1 LATASTIPQPTEQ
14 LRRLWQAPA
23 GFIGWLE
30 AVNHKDVG
38 RRYIATGFVFF
49 LLAGIAALLMR
60 IQLMFPENNFVN
72 PEQYNQL
79 FSTHGTAMMFLF
91 AVPIMQGVGLYFV
104 PLLIGTRD
112 VAFPRM
118 NAFGYYLFLFAGIII
133 FGSLFFGIAPNGGWT
148 AYTPMTEGRYMPQR
162 GIDIWSAVV
171 TLTEIAALVA
181 AVELIVTTFRF
192 RAPGMSLNRIPL
204 FVWAT
209 LVTSF
214 MVIFAM
220 PSVMVGSTLLTLDR
234 SISTQF
240 FNPDKGG
247 DPLLWQHF
255 FWFFGH
261 PEVYIIFLPA
271 LGITSEVLSA
281 FARRPVVGYPYL
293 VLAFTAIGVV
303 SFGLWVHHMFAT
315 GLPMLG
321 LSFFSATS
329 SMIAIPSGIQ
339 IFSSLATLWHGKL
352 NFKTPLLYILAFIF
366 TFVIGGITGVMVASL
381 PLDWQ
386 VHDTYFVVAHF
397 HYVLIG
403 GAVFPLLAGLYYWFP
418 KVTGRIL
425 DEGLGKWN
433 FWLTFI
439 GFHVTFFPMHI
450 TGLRGMTRRVYTY
463 LAGVGWDEL
472 NFLSSIGAF
481 ILAIGLLLLVI
492 NVIRSLRAGEPAGDN
507 PWHAGTLEW
516 ATTSPPQRYN
526 FEPLPAVH
534 GRYPLWDRPAEL
546 DAHHFETYLGRR
558 ETLGTSAVNAKPEM
572 RVPLPGNTIVPFL
585 TSITVVIILL
595 STLFSLTLFVIGC
608 ALLFLMLAIWHWPTA
623 QMRDMAW
630 VKAGPEGAL
639 PVSTIARSI
648 GLHPPYFYG
657 SIFLFVIEIVEFA
670 VLLVAYYYLRAS
682 TDVWPP
688 PGTPL
693 PDLRLPTIGLLILLA
708 SIVPNYLADKAI
720 QKGDDKTLRRS
731 YVMVSIMGLL
741 FLILQLVYYINLPY
755 TWQINAYTSI
765 FWTIT
770 GFHFLF
776 VLADLLD
783 TAVLTVWAYQGYFN
797 AERNSAEHVDGLGW
811 YLGIALY
818 IPIYI
823 TLFLMPY
830 LL

>member
-1 LATASTIPQPTEQ
+1 MATPSSIQHPTEQ

-23 GFIGWLE
+23 GVIGWFA
-30 AVNHKDVG
+30 AVNHKDIG
-38 RRYIATGFVFF
+38 RRYLVTGFVYF
-49 LLAGIAALLMR
+49 LLAGTAALLMR
-60 IQLMFPENNFVN
+60 IQLMFPENNFLN
-72 PEQYNQL
+72 PDQYNQL

-104 PLLIGTRD
+104 PLMIGTRD

-118 NAFGYYLFLFAGIII
+118 NAFGYYLFLIAGLVLW
-133 FGSLFFGIAPNGGWT
+133 FSLFVGIAPDGGWT
-148 AYTPMTEGRYMPQR
+148 AYTPMTESRYIPQR
-162 GIDIWSAVV
+162 GIDIYSVVV

-181 AVELIVTTFRF
+181 AIELIVTILRF
-192 RAPGMSLNRIPL
+192 RAPGMSLNRMPL
-204 FVWAT
+204 FVWAM

-220 PSVMVGSTLLTLDR
+220 PSVMVGSTILTLDR
-234 SISTQF
+234 TISTQF
-240 FNPDKGG
+240 FNSDKGG
-247 DPLLWQHF
+247 DPLLWQHL

-271 LGITSEVLSA
+271 LGITSEVLAA
-281 FARRPVVGYPYL
+281 FARRPVVGYPFL

-303 SFGLWVHHMFAT
+303 SFALWVHHMFVT
-315 GLPMLG
+315 GLPTLG

-352 NFKTPLLYILAFIF
+352 NFKTPLLYIFAFIF
-366 TFVIGGITGVMVASL
+366 TFVMGGITGVMVASL

-403 GAVFPLLAGLYYWFP
+403 GAVFPLLAGFYYWFP
-418 KVTGRIL
+418 KISGKML
-425 DEGLGKWN
+425 DERLGKWN

-450 TGLRGMTRRVYTY
+450 SGLRGMPRRVYTY

-472 NFLSSIGAF
+472 NLLSSIGAF
-481 ILAIGLLLLVI
+481 ILAIGLLLLMI
-492 NVIRSLRAGEPAGDN
+492 NVMRSLRAGEPAGDN
-507 PWHAGTLEW
+507 PWQAGTLEW

-534 GRYPLWDRPAEL
+534 SRQPLWDRPADRE
-546 DAHHFETYLGRR
+546 AHFFETYLGRR
-558 ETLGTSAVNAKPEM
+558 ETLGTTMVDAKPEM
-572 RVPLPGNTIVPFL
+572 RVPLPGNSLVPLF
-585 TSITVVIILL
+585 TAIAVFIILL
-595 STLFSLTLFVIGC
+595 STLYSLTLFVTGC
-608 ALLFLMLAIWHWPTA
+608 ALLFLTLTIWHWPTA
-623 QMRDMAW
+623 KERDMEW

-639 PVSTIARSI
+639 PVSTVARSL
-648 GLHPPYFYG
+648 GLHPPYFHG
-657 SIFLFVIEIVEFA
+657 AILLIVIEAVEFT
-670 VLLVAYYYLRAS
+670 VLLVAYYYLRAGS
-682 TDVWPP
+682 GVWPP
-688 PGTPL
+688 PGIAV
-693 PDLRLPTIGLLILLA
+693 PDLRLPTIGLILLLA
-708 SIVPNYLADKAI
+708 SYVPNHLADKAI
-720 QKGDDKTLRRS
+720 QKGDEKTMRRC
-731 YVMVSIMGLL
+731 YVITIIMGLL
-741 FLILQLVYYINLPY
+741 FLAIQLVYYINLPY

-765 FWTIT
+765 FWALT
-770 GFHFLF
+770 GLHFLF
-776 VLADLLD
+776 VLADVLD
-783 TAVLTVWAYQGYFN
+783 TVILTIWAYQGYFN

-811 YLGIALY
+811 YFGIAIY

-823 TLFLMPY
+823 TLFLVPY